1 MRRAI
6 HALGT
11 ILAALLISTAIT
23 VPAWAETEPVASNE
37 MRQGTVSDSAHG
49 YSSAPVQHDQSLDG
63 TTVNNDPSLEP
74 VNENTLRV
82 GFDALYGTSARFT
95 KYTGEI
101 PFATENQSLEDGRKA
116 ASSDIAGYSRTWSID
131 PESVTGDAWKEDSVS
146 DLHANNLT
154 REIGLAD
161 PIFRELDTVAA
172 NGVYALSQLS
182 LSLLSLEINLATLD
196 LGSVLDDTVFKD
208 MADAATLLFVG
219 REGSISPVIVI
230 AVILYIS
237 SLVAA
242 VFQYAVKGK
251 GTSRQLVTEFAMLL
265 LAVIVSVSAM
275 SGGLASL
282 RQYLFDLS
290 GDAVT
295 EIAGTMGQ
303 ETSSL
308 YRWDTGDA
316 SDVTRTLVSQTKQ
329 PFIEAVIRSQFGY
342 PVEEL
347 EINEE
352 NFGLSQSRLDEI
364 VDNLSD
370 SHGSDLFSVST
381 GCGPNNYY
389 GSEGINNLGYYWY
402 ATLADVNVHD
412 ALKLNKDEI
421 TVRSSTGPDQY
432 LFVVD
437 FLSSVANDPEAPQDV
452 ALKCR
457 QMVDQLFLCD
467 SPAADALVLSI
478 VYLAMALALGMAAL
492 FSVFGNVVFCAGVLF
507 VPVFPILLLVP
518 KLRRLTVDMLRTWL
532 TGLVRYIVGAG
543 YVAVTLQLV
552 SSLCSKGVGGM
563 LLSLIFL
570 VILYLSGIR
579 LFTAVNSKL
588 GRYELP
594 KVQAVTK
601 KYNDLCETV
610 GMRRNPLRNAAD
622 AYRIRNKLE
631 EKLEQRHLA
640 HLEPLESQGD
650 TETAQGYSNIGTAR
664 Y

>member
-1 MRRAI
+1 MRRTR

-11 ILAALLISTAIT
+11 ILAALLISILIA

-49 YSSAPVQHDQSLDG
+49 YSSTPAQHDQSIDG

-74 VNENTLRV
+74 VNENNLRV

-101 PFATENQSLEDGRKA
+101 PFATENASLEDGRKA
-116 ASSDIAGYSRTWSID
+116 AASDIAGYSRTWSAD
-131 PESVTGDAWKEDSVS
+131 PESVTGDNWKEDSVS

-154 REIGLAD
+154 REIGMAD
-161 PIFRELDTVAA
+161 PIFRELDTMAA

-182 LSLLSLEINLATLD
+182 LSLLSLEISLATLD
-196 LGSVLDDTVFKD
+196 LGSVLDGTVFKD
-208 MADAATLLFVG
+208 MADAVTLLLVG
-219 REGSISPVIVI
+219 KEGSISPVIVI

-251 GTSRQLVTEFAMLL
+251 GTARQLITELAMLL
-265 LAVIVSVSAM
+265 LAVTVSVSAM
-275 SGGLASL
+275 SGGLTSL
-282 RQYLFDLS
+282 RQSLFDLS
-290 GDAVT
+290 GDAIT
-295 EIAGTMGQ
+295 EVAGTMGQ

-308 YRWDTGDA
+308 YRWSTGDA
-316 SDVTRTLVSQTKQ
+316 SDATRTLVSQTKQ

-352 NFGLSQSRLDEI
+352 NFGLPQSRLDEI
-364 VDNLSD
+364 VDNLSG

-389 GSEGINNLGYYWY
+389 EGGINNLGYYWY
-402 ATLADVNVHD
+402 ATLADVNAHD
-412 ALKLNKDEI
+412 ALKLENDEI
-421 TVRSSTGPDQY
+421 SARPSTGPDQY

-437 FLSSVANDPEAPQDV
+437 FLSSVANDPDVPQDA

-467 SPAADALVLSI
+467 SPASDALMLSI

-507 VPVFPILLLVP
+507 VPIFPVLLLIP
-518 KLRRLTVDMLRTWL
+518 KLRHLTVDLLRTWL
-532 TGLVRYIVGAG
+532 TGLVRYIVGVG
-543 YVAVTLQLV
+543 YVAVTLQL
-552 SSLCSKGVGGM
+552 SAALCSRGFGGM
-563 LLSLIFL
+563 ALALIFL

-579 LFTAVNSKL
+579 LFTAINNRL
-588 GRYELP
+588 GRYEVP
-594 KVQAVTK
+594 KVRAITK

-622 AYRIRNKLE
+622 AYRIRNKIE
-631 EKLEQRHLA
+631 KKLEQRQSSHI
-640 HLEPLESQGD
+640 EPLEPRD
-650 TETAQGYSNIGTAR
+650 ELEVVQGYSNIGTAR